1 MVTAASDKRMRRRG
15 GRRRQSGA
23 TPDTVGTALREARE
37 EMAVTLAEVHDRT
50 GVPPQQLEALE
61 AGDLSRFP
69 DLRSALTAVRRCSD
83 LMQLDSEGFA
93 RVVEDHWSSSLGGSA
108 TVGARGGEANGGRPD
123 GAYITEAVPTGHLS
137 RYPGDGTHL
146 RAFTQTAEVP
156 GVRRTGVSAG
166 NGHSHVQFNDTGS
179 FPATPARLAFVR
191 PAHVIL
197 RGAVWITATLL
208 VVALV
213 GLAVAHWE
221 PQLLKDI
228 HLVRTTNT
236 TILPAAPGTPS
247 RPGAHTHTAVV
258 TQTGSGTGSATISVR
273 ASNYSVVVAAWARC
287 WTVVNS
293 PQSFSP
299 VFQGILQGGEVKVFN
314 SSNGQLT
321 VNLGASLV
329 TMEVRIN
336 GKTVPGWVFKPNSAP
351 FVLNFTSNTS
361 S

>member
-1 MVTAASDKRMRRRG
+1 MRRRG
-15 GRRRQSGA
+15 GRRQRSGS

-37 EMAVTLAEVHDRT
+37 DMAVTLGEVHDRT
-50 GVPPQQLEALE
+50 GVPLQQLEALE

-83 LMQLDSEGFA
+83 LTKLDTEGFA
-93 RVVEDHWSSSLGGSA
+93 RVVQDHWSSALDGSA
-108 TVGARGGEANGGRPD
+108 ALGARGVAANGGWPQSASGTD
-123 GAYITEAVPTGHLS
+123 AVPTGHLS

-156 GVRRTGVSAG
+156 GVRRAGAG
-166 NGHSHVQFNDTGS
+166 NGHAHVHFNDTGS
-179 FPATPARLAFVR
+179 FPATPASPAFVR
-191 PAHVIL
+191 PAPVVL
-197 RGAVWITATLL
+197 RGAVWLTATVL
-208 VVALV
+208 VVALG
-213 GLAVAHWE
+213 GLAVAHWK

-236 TILPAAPGTPS
+236 TIPPAPGAIG
-247 RPGAHTHTAVV
+247 RPGGRPASHPRSTVV
-258 TQTGSGTGSATISVR
+258 TQTVSSTGSATISVR
-273 ASNYSVVVAAWARC
+273 ATNYSVVVAAWARC
-287 WTVVNS
+287 WTVVSS

-299 VFQGILQGGEVKVFN
+299 VFQGILQGGQVKVFN
-314 SSNGQLT
+314 SNNGQLT

-336 GKTVPGWVFKPNSAP
+336 GKTVPGWVFKPKSAP

-361 S
+361 G